1 MNIRNSLVF
10 RLFFGIVASAA
21 LVSCATPAAKP
32 AAGPAPTTAPV
43 AAAPTK
49 PPVSIPIS
57 VIIQHL
63 ADGTSVVRDVG
74 NAYQFTLTQEWM
86 VIPVAQEDIDRAT
99 QASPAPDAEFL
110 RLAQSLYEKKSDAFR
125 LIGMNTDTKFAKGA
139 SPSLVLVTA
148 IPDEVAARLPGT
160 ELAKMIQTTVFSDA
174 NANSVQQDVVRNAN
188 GLDVAV
194 VDGPYD
200 YYSTQGATLQTRC
213 RVMGFASNSRV
224 ILIQFITPNEFGA
237 ELLSRTD
244 QIVDTIKSFRP

>member
-1 MNIRNSLVF
+1 MSNRSALVF
-10 RLFFGIVASAA
+10 RLMFGILASAA
-21 LVSCATPAAKP
+21 LASCASAAKP
-32 AAGPAPTTAPV
+32 AATGTAPTAAPTS
-43 AAAPTK
+43 AAPTK
-49 PPVSIPIS
+49 APVSLPIS
-57 VIIQHL
+57 VIIQHR

-125 LIGMNTDTKFAKGA
+125 IIGMNTDTKFAKA
-139 SPSLVLVTA
+139 TSPSLVLVTA
-148 IPDEVAARLPGT
+148 IPDDTAAALPGT

-174 NANSVQQDVVRNAN
+174 NASTVQQNVIRNTN

-200 YYSTQGATLQTRC
+200 YYSTQGATLSTRC

-224 ILIQFITPNEFGA
+224 ILIQFITPTEFGSD
-237 ELLSRTD
+237 LLSRTD
-244 QIVDTIKSFRP
+244 QIIDTIKSFRP